1 MFETIQERLAYIMQE
16 KKLSQTKLAEK
27 AGVSQVAMSNVMTG
41 RNGISKKTADTLS
54 LALGINVQWL
64 MTGEGEIWV
73 EPDRVDLITKFAA
86 NAINQPEEFKSKFI
100 EYIAELDEK
109 DWAALERMAKK
120 LVEMQKKQKETSG
133 E

>member
-1 MFETIQERLAYIMQE
+1 MDTIRDRLNFLMVE
-16 KKLSQTKLAEK
+16 KGLNSSKLAK
-27 AGVSQVAMSNVMTG
+27 LADISTASMSNIV
-41 RNGISKKTADTLS
+41 NGKNGMSKKTAEALS
-54 LALGINVQWL
+54 ASLGVNIKWL
-64 MTGEGEIWV
+64 LEGEGEIWV
-73 EPDRVDLITKFAA
+73 EPERVDLITKFAA

-120 LVEMQKKQKETSG
+120 LVEMQNKQKETSG